1 MTNNVDKMDW
11 KKWAEKHHVK
21 IGDGNDEHRRNEVSS
36 GGSVSGTKLAP
47 EVSNYARTSN
57 SCNLQKLK
65 AKREVRQ
72 KEKQ

>member
-1 MTNNVDKMDW
+1 MTHIEDKIDW

-47 EVSNYARTSN
+47 EVSKYARTS
-57 SCNLQKLK
+57 SCGDLQKLK
-65 AKREVRQ
+65 GKRPVRQ
-72 KEKQ
+72 KEK